1 MPARTRPSPPFPP
14 GSAAP
19 HDARAVQRILGAAR
33 RIFGRAG
40 FDGASMGAVAAEA
53 GVSKGLLHYHF
64 ENKDHLL
71 IETQR
76 AFFRQLHQRFIERA
90 RKGDGGL
97 PSALDALDAM
107 WAAARELHQGAPF
120 LVETLALSTHDSAMG
135 RQVASFYSECTGLL
149 TDAIRAVFADELDR
163 LSVPP
168 ERMAVLIRVLL
179 EGLVV
184 ELARAENE
192 PALARVDLAYA
203 DMRALFAR
211 FVLAGQDGPPVDLD
225 KLGAT
230 AWIDEGPVP
239 LPW

>member
-1 MPARTRPSPPFPP
+1 MPTRSRPAP
-14 GSAAP
+14 GVPADP
-19 HDARAVQRILGAAR
+19 RAVQRILGAAR

-40 FDGASMGAVAAEA
+40 FDGASMGEVAAEA

-71 IETQR
+71 LETQR

-107 WAAARELHQGAPF
+107 WGAARELHQGAPF
-120 LVETLALSTHDSAMG
+120 LVETLALSTHDSPMG
-135 RQVASFYSECTGLL
+135 RQVASFYTECTGLL
-149 TDAIRAVFADELDR
+149 TDAIRAVFAEDLDR

-184 ELARAENE
+184 ELARAATEDE
-192 PALARVDLAYA
+192 LARVDLAYS

-211 FVLAGQDGPPVDLD
+211 FVLAGQDGPAVDLD
-225 KLGAT
+225 KLGA
-230 AWIDEGPVP
+230 AWPDAAGPVP